1 MENVEWL
8 VGKVVEKLFGK
19 TMDGENLFWLIVI
32 ASIVSITSGSNDNDL
47 SNHEMNSTFKHP
59 LSFVNDLSELPLEK
73 LLQVKKSLYELK
85 QTNFHENDG
94 DNEPQEESLESR
106 MIDSG
111 NFFSNLHGR
120 NFGKGVEAFS
130 DDKHQFNR

>member
-1 MENVEWL
+1 
-8 VGKVVEKLFGK
+8 
-19 TMDGENLFWLIVI
+19 MDGGILFWSIVI
-32 ASIVSITSGSNDNDL
+32 ACIVSITSGSNDNDL
-47 SNHEMNSTFKHP
+47 SNHEMNSSFKHP

-94 DNEPQEESLESR
+94 NNEPEEESLESR

-120 NFGKGVEAFS
+120 NFGRGVEAFT
-130 DDKHQFNR
+130 DDKQQLKR